1 MSLRDYSEVLDI
13 GSIWQ
18 TRRRGSLNIVLYITN
33 LDLSSDA
40 RKKHVPQVVFSDG
53 QHVLSTSIDRFIS
66 RREYIRTD
74 KDVANMLYDALAMP
88 ITLKEQSPSF
98 LLDEEADVDDETG
111 IYVGDD
117 EDNYEGPQNFTYDDY
132 YPQTPAAI
140 SAHQQE
146 ETEKEAES
154 IIEEQPLQDST
165 KQEASVSIT
174 ASKQEEEQ
182 SVYQEECPVK
192 LFVDDEE
199 LTSIIGYSQ
208 TMIDSGIVHE
218 IRFSDKDVINK
229 IVDSSA
235 EKYHLALGVMSIDFM
250 PEELINAYA
259 GYDHGHIF
267 YSVMLLEANEDAEDE
282 PMIDEAANAQ
292 DDSSLAV
299 DSEVPVNI
307 TGSIVQAKELVE
319 EQIEDDQ
326 QPIDEQTFD
335 QSDDDIYGDS
345 EDNQV
350 EDEVQAQESSE
361 TLETT
366 QEENQTDEMVNES
379 SAEAGGDREDQPA
392 AGELED
398 ETTDAVITEPMVSK
412 AQEEIEVSN
421 EEKPELPQNS
431 DSAIFVYNKQVEENN
446 ALADRLEAALNNK
459 EGEEENGSSPNTTTT
474 EERTA

>member
-146 ETEKEAES
+146 EIEKEAES
-154 IIEEQPLQDST
+154 IIEEQPLQDLT
-165 KQEASVSIT
+165 EQEASVSIT
-174 ASKQEEEQ
+174 ASKQEEP
-182 SVYQEECPVK
+182 VYQEECPVK

-199 LTSIIGYSQ
+199 LTSVIGYSQ
-208 TMIDSGIVHE
+208 TVTDSGIIHE
-218 IRFSDKDVINK
+218 IRFSDKATIGK
-229 IVDSSA
+229 IVDASVES
-235 EKYHLALGVMSIDFM
+235 YHLTLGSMSIDFI
-250 PEELINAYA
+250 PEELLNAYA
-259 GYDHGHIF
+259 GYDRGQVF
-267 YSVMLLEANEDAEDE
+267 YAAMLLEANEEDEDIAEDDIAE
-282 PMIDEAANAQ
+282 EQEDTHH
-292 DDSSLAV
+292 LVV
-299 DSEVPVNI
+299 DSAKPVVLSGEITQTEVEQE
-307 TGSIVQAKELVE
+307 QAISDNNE
-319 EQIEDDQ
+319 EDDQ
-326 QPIDEQTFD
+326 SLDLFEDMPEEQKTLADNNEVQTQESDQAIEEAQEDQGSLTNEALDENL
-335 QSDDDIYGDS
+335 
-345 EDNQV
+345 E
-350 EDEVQAQESSE
+350 EDELDTVVAESAFSNSLAAEEQDQA
-361 TLETT
+361 
-366 QEENQTDEMVNES
+366 
-379 SAEAGGDREDQPA
+379 
-392 AGELED
+392 
-398 ETTDAVITEPMVSK
+398 
-412 AQEEIEVSN
+412 EVK
-421 EEKPELPQNS
+421 EPELPQNP

-446 ALADRLEAALNNK
+446 ALADRLEAALNNN
-459 EGEEENGSSPNTTTT
+459 EGEEENGSKPNTTTA

>member
-117 EDNYEGPQNFTYDDY
+117 EDNYEGPQNFTYEDY

-140 SAHQQE
+140 SAHQQDE
-146 ETEKEAES
+146 LEKEAETLQETDVP
-154 IIEEQPLQDST
+154 EEQE
-165 KQEASVSIT
+165 EASVSIS
-174 ASKQEEEQ
+174 ASATEPTDEQE
-182 SVYQEECPVK
+182 EECPVK
-192 LFVDDEE
+192 LYVDDASVEP
-199 LTSIIGYSQ
+199 IIGYTQ
-208 TMIDSGIVHE
+208 TFVDFGIIHE
-218 IRFSDKDVINK
+218 VCFSDKDSVSKIIDINAETYQLTLGSTSIEFMTQD
-229 IVDSSA
+229 IV
-235 EKYHLALGVMSIDFM
+235 
-250 PEELINAYA
+250 NAYA

-267 YSVMLLEANEDAEDE
+267 YSVMFLESNEETEDE
-282 PMIDEAANAQ
+282 PMIDDTTNAQ
-292 DDSSLAV
+292 DSSLLVV

-307 TGSIVQAKELVE
+307 IGSVVQSEEPVE
-319 EQIEDDQ
+319 EQLEDDQ
-326 QPIDEQTFD
+326 QPIDDQTLDLFED
-335 QSDDDIYGDS
+335 GIYGNS
-345 EDNQV
+345 EENQV
-350 EDEVQAQESSE
+350 EDEVQAQESGE
-361 TLETT
+361 TPETT
-366 QEENQTDEMVNES
+366 QEENQIDEIVNES
-379 SAEAGGDREDQPA
+379 SDEVIENQDDE
-392 AGELED
+392 ELED
-398 ETTDAVITEPMVSK
+398 EELENETTDAVITEPMVSEE
-412 AQEEIEVSN
+412 QEKTEVSA
-421 EEKPELPQNS
+421 EEPELPQNP

-446 ALADRLEAALNNK
+446 ALADRLEAVINK
-459 EGEEENGSSPNTTTT
+459 EEEEENGSKPNTTTV
-474 EERTA
+474 EERSA

>member
-146 ETEKEAES
+146 EVEKEAES
-154 IIEEQPLQDST
+154 IIEEQPLQDLT
-165 KQEASVSIT
+165 EQEASVSIT
-174 ASKQEEEQ
+174 ASNQEEP
-182 SVYQEECPVK
+182 VYLEECPIK

-208 TMIDSGIVHE
+208 TVIDSGIVHE
-218 IRFSDKDVINK
+218 IRFSDKDVTNK
-229 IVDSSA
+229 IVDTSVES
-235 EKYHLALGVMSIDFM
+235 YHLTLGSMSIDFV
-250 PEELINAYA
+250 PEELLNAYA
-259 GYDHGHIF
+259 GYDHGQVF
-267 YSVMLLEANEDAEDE
+267 YAAMLLEANEEDKDIAEDDIIE
-282 PMIDEAANAQ
+282 EQEDTHLAVDSAKPVVLSGEITQIETEQAISDNEEDDQSLDLFEDMPKEQKTLADNNEVQTQESDQAIEEAQEDQNSLTDEALDENLEEDELMTDNSLDTVVAESTFSN
-292 DDSSLAV
+292 SLAV
-299 DSEVPVNI
+299 DEQD
-307 TGSIVQAKELVE
+307 QA
-319 EQIEDDQ
+319 
-326 QPIDEQTFD
+326 
-335 QSDDDIYGDS
+335 
-345 EDNQV
+345 
-350 EDEVQAQESSE
+350 
-361 TLETT
+361 
-366 QEENQTDEMVNES
+366 
-379 SAEAGGDREDQPA
+379 
-392 AGELED
+392 
-398 ETTDAVITEPMVSK
+398 
-412 AQEEIEVSN
+412 
-421 EEKPELPQNS
+421 EEKEPELPQNP

-446 ALADRLEAALNNK
+446 ALADRLEAALNNN
-459 EGEEENGSSPNTTTT
+459 EGEEENGSKPNTTTI